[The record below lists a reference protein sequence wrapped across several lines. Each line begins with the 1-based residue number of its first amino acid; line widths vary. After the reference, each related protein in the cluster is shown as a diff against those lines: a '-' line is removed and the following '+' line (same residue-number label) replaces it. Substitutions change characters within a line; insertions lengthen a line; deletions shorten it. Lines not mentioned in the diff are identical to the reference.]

1 MNSETIIMAILGLG
15 FGYHMY
21 KTGIKQGA
29 ENCIDLLHA
38 KKIICY
44 DNKGDIKPNQFFQE
58 ED

>member
-1 MNSETIIMAILGLG
+1 MNPETIIMAILGLG

-29 ENCIDLLHA
+29 ENCLIVLKD

-44 DNKGDIKPNQFFQE
+44 DNKGDIKPNQFYQE